1 MLAACVVSTFYIP
14 GSFGTRDFFIVS
26 LCPCLR
32 YIIGLTF
39 HQKGIVL
46 AKEEG
51 MNQEAEKIQRKQ
63 LRQMQEAQERL
74 QEAQEELEEAQEEF
88 EDAQDQLDEVHAQS
102 HGITNEDN
110 ELTELLSEE
119 PAEETSLMDQEAD
132 SALPIQSS
140 ESKSAPSLMASVE
153 YVHGKKREVIPL
165 DKLSGYKK
173 DSSRLLWIGLKDPTT
188 QELAKVSEDLG
199 ILDEAVQEVMKTH
212 RKPMMVDYGDYIHMT
227 AVTITKES
235 KKLVFG
241 EMQMLFGVGFV
252 LTVRRGGA
260 MSNTSLR
267 DRLERCPELIA
278 RGSDFVVAEIL
289 DVYADSLSAVAS
301 RLETE
306 VNQVEQK
313 MMLRG
318 FKETDIRKLYKQR
331 RDLLRIHTCMAPMIE
346 ICRKLALINSS
357 VIEKDSRS
365 YFSIVSDRIARID
378 EQINSLREALAFA
391 FEASL
396 MIGQS
401 HQTDI
406 TKKLAAW
413 AAMLA
418 VPTAIAGIYG
428 MNFKWMP
435 ELEWDWGYPLVL
447 ALMLGICSVLFWR
460 FKKADWL

>member
-1 MLAACVVSTFYIP
+1 MATNDMQNDDTELIK
-14 GSFGTRDFFIVS
+14 RQ
-26 LCPCLR
+26 
-32 YIIGLTF
+32 
-39 HQKGIVL
+39 H
-46 AKEEG
+46 
-51 MNQEAEKIQRKQ
+51 

-74 QEAQEELEEAQEEF
+74 QEAQEELEDAQEEF
-88 EDAQDQLDEVHAQS
+88 EQAQDELDEVHAQLHALDGENS
-102 HGITNEDN
+102 
-110 ELTELLSEE
+110 ELAELLSIDPSEE
-119 PAEETSLMDQEAD
+119 SSLLEQESETQRTAAD
-132 SALPIQSS
+132 TSQN
-140 ESKSAPSLMASVE
+140 ESKPSSLMASVE
-153 YVHGKKREVIPL
+153 YVHGKKRESIPL
-165 DKLSGYKK
+165 DKLAGYKK
-173 DSSRLLWIGLKDPTT
+173 DSSRLLWVGLKDPTNK
-188 QELAKVSEDLG
+188 ELKQVCRDLG
-199 ILDEAVQEVMKTH
+199 ILDEAAEELMLTH
-212 RKPMMVDYGDYIHMT
+212 RKPKMVDYGDSIHLV

-235 KKLVFG
+235 KKLIFG
-241 EMQMLFGVGFV
+241 EMQMIFGVGFV

-267 DRLERCPELIA
+267 DRLENCPELIA

-289 DVYADSLSAVAS
+289 DVYADSLSGLAS
-301 RLETE
+301 RLEVE

-346 ICRKLALINSS
+346 ICRKLAIVNSS
-357 VIEKDSRS
+357 IIEKDSRS

-428 MNFKWMP
+428 MNFEFMP
-435 ELEWDWGYPLVL
+435 ELKWEWGYPLVL
-447 ALMLGICSVLFWR
+447 AVMFGICGTLYWR
-460 FKKADWL
+460 FKKAGWL

>member
-1 MLAACVVSTFYIP
+1 MATK
-14 GSFGTRDFFIVS
+14 D
-26 LCPCLR
+26 
-32 YIIGLTF
+32 
-39 HQKGIVL
+39 
-46 AKEEG
+46 
-51 MNQEAEKIQRKQ
+51 IQNDDVELIKRQ
-63 LRQMQEAQERL
+63 HLRQMQEAQERL
-74 QEAQEELEEAQEEF
+74 QEAQEELEDAQEEF
-88 EDAQDQLDEVHAQS
+88 EQAQDELDEVHAQLHALDGENS
-102 HGITNEDN
+102 
-110 ELTELLSEE
+110 ELAELLSIDPSEE
-119 PAEETSLMDQEAD
+119 SSLLEQESETQRTAAD
-132 SALPIQSS
+132 TSQN
-140 ESKSAPSLMASVE
+140 ESKPSSLMASVE
-153 YVHGKKREVIPL
+153 YVHGKKRESIPL
-165 DKLSGYKK
+165 DKLAGYKK
-173 DSSRLLWIGLKDPTT
+173 DSSRLLWVGLKDPTNK
-188 QELAKVSEDLG
+188 ELKQVCRDLG
-199 ILDEAVQEVMKTH
+199 ILDEAAEELMLTH
-212 RKPMMVDYGDYIHMT
+212 RKPKMVDYGDSIHLV

-235 KKLVFG
+235 KKLIFG
-241 EMQMLFGVGFV
+241 EMQMIFGVGFV

-267 DRLERCPELIA
+267 DRLENCPELIA

-289 DVYADSLSAVAS
+289 DVYADSLSGLAS
-301 RLETE
+301 RLEVE

-331 RDLLRIHTCMAPMIE
+331 RDLLLIHTCMAPMIE
-346 ICRKLALINSS
+346 ICRKLAIVNSS
-357 VIEKDSRS
+357 IIEKDSRS

-428 MNFKWMP
+428 MNFEFMP
-435 ELEWDWGYPLVL
+435 ELKWEWGYPLVL
-447 ALMLGICSVLFWR
+447 AVMFGICGTLYWR
-460 FKKADWL
+460 FKKAGWL

>member
-1 MLAACVVSTFYIP
+1 MATNDMQNDDTELIK
-14 GSFGTRDFFIVS
+14 RQ
-26 LCPCLR
+26 
-32 YIIGLTF
+32 
-39 HQKGIVL
+39 H
-46 AKEEG
+46 
-51 MNQEAEKIQRKQ
+51 

-74 QEAQEELEEAQEEF
+74 QEAQEELE
-88 EDAQDQLDEVHAQS
+88 DAQDEFEQAQDELDEVHAQLHALDGENS
-102 HGITNEDN
+102 
-110 ELTELLSEE
+110 ELADLLAVD
-119 PAEETSLMDQEAD
+119 PAEESSLLEQETGKQDENTETAE
-132 SALPIQSS
+132 AETKSS
-140 ESKSAPSLMASVE
+140 SLMASVE
-153 YVHGKKREVIPL
+153 YVHGKKRESIPL

-173 DSSRLLWIGLKDPTT
+173 DSSRLLWVGLKDPSNK
-188 QELAKVSEDLG
+188 ELKKVCRDLG
-199 ILDEAVQEVMKTH
+199 ILDEAAEELMLTH
-212 RKPMMVDYGDYIHMT
+212 RKPKLVDYGDSIHLV

-235 KKLVFG
+235 KKLIFG
-241 EMQMLFGVGFV
+241 EMQMIFGIGFV

-260 MSNTSLR
+260 MSNSSLR
-267 DRLERCPELIA
+267 DRLENCPELIA

-289 DVYADSLSAVAS
+289 DVYADSLSALAS
-301 RLETE
+301 RLEVE

-346 ICRKLALINSS
+346 ICRKLALVNSS
-357 VIEKDSRS
+357 IIEKDSRS

-428 MNFKWMP
+428 MNFEFMP
-435 ELEWDWGYPLVL
+435 ELKWEWGYPLVL
-447 ALMLGICSVLFWR
+447 VVMFGICGSLYWR
-460 FKKADWL
+460 FKKAGWL

>member
-1 MLAACVVSTFYIP
+1 MATNDMQNDDTELIK
-14 GSFGTRDFFIVS
+14 RQ
-26 LCPCLR
+26 
-32 YIIGLTF
+32 
-39 HQKGIVL
+39 H
-46 AKEEG
+46 
-51 MNQEAEKIQRKQ
+51 

-74 QEAQEELEEAQEEF
+74 QEAQEELE
-88 EDAQDQLDEVHAQS
+88 DAQDEFEQAQDELDEVHAQLHALDGENS
-102 HGITNEDN
+102 
-110 ELTELLSEE
+110 ELADLLAVD
-119 PAEETSLMDQEAD
+119 PAEESSLLEQETGKQDENTETAE
-132 SALPIQSS
+132 AETKSS
-140 ESKSAPSLMASVE
+140 SLMASVE
-153 YVHGKKREVIPL
+153 YVHGKKRESIPL

-173 DSSRLLWIGLKDPTT
+173 DSSRLLWVGLKDPSNK
-188 QELAKVSEDLG
+188 ELKKVCRDLG
-199 ILDEAVQEVMKTH
+199 ILDEAAEELMLTH
-212 RKPMMVDYGDYIHMT
+212 RKPKLVDYGDSIHLV

-235 KKLVFG
+235 KKLIFG
-241 EMQMLFGVGFV
+241 EMQMIFGIGFV

-260 MSNTSLR
+260 MSNSSLR
-267 DRLERCPELIA
+267 DRLENCPELIA

-289 DVYADSLSAVAS
+289 DVYADSLSALAS
-301 RLETE
+301 RLEVE

-346 ICRKLALINSS
+346 ICRKLALVNSS
-357 VIEKDSRS
+357 IIEKDSRS

-428 MNFKWMP
+428 MNFDFMP
-435 ELEWDWGYPLVL
+435 ELHWQYSYFVIMLIIGSLCGYLYYN
-447 ALMLGICSVLFWR
+447 
-460 FKKADWL
+460 FKRLKWL

>member
-1 MLAACVVSTFYIP
+1 MATK
-14 GSFGTRDFFIVS
+14 D
-26 LCPCLR
+26 
-32 YIIGLTF
+32 
-39 HQKGIVL
+39 
-46 AKEEG
+46 
-51 MNQEAEKIQRKQ
+51 IQNDDVELIKRQ
-63 LRQMQEAQERL
+63 HLRQMQEAQERL
-74 QEAQEELEEAQEEF
+74 QEAQEELEDAQEEF
-88 EDAQDQLDEVHAQS
+88 EQAQDELDEVHAQLHALDGENS
-102 HGITNEDN
+102 
-110 ELTELLSEE
+110 ELAELLSIDPSEE
-119 PAEETSLMDQEAD
+119 SSLLEQESEAQRAAAD
-132 SALPIQSS
+132 ASQN
-140 ESKSAPSLMASVE
+140 ESKPSSLMASVE
-153 YVHGKKREVIPL
+153 YVHGKKRESIPL
-165 DKLSGYKK
+165 DKLAGYKK
-173 DSSRLLWIGLKDPTT
+173 DSSRLLWVGLKDPTNK
-188 QELAKVSEDLG
+188 ELKQVCRDLG
-199 ILDEAVQEVMKTH
+199 ILDEAAEELMLTH
-212 RKPMMVDYGDYIHMT
+212 RKPKMVDYGDSIHLV

-235 KKLVFG
+235 KKLIFG
-241 EMQMLFGVGFV
+241 EMQMIFGVGFV

-267 DRLERCPELIA
+267 DRLENCPELIA

-289 DVYADSLSAVAS
+289 DVYADSLSGLAS
-301 RLETE
+301 RLEVE

-346 ICRKLALINSS
+346 ICRKLAIVNSS
-357 VIEKDSRS
+357 IIEKDSRS

-428 MNFKWMP
+428 MNFEFMP
-435 ELEWDWGYPLVL
+435 ELKWEWGYPLVL
-447 ALMLGICSVLFWR
+447 AVMFGICGTLYWR
-460 FKKADWL
+460 FKKAGWL

>member
-1 MLAACVVSTFYIP
+1 MATNDMQNDDTELIK
-14 GSFGTRDFFIVS
+14 RQ
-26 LCPCLR
+26 
-32 YIIGLTF
+32 
-39 HQKGIVL
+39 H
-46 AKEEG
+46 
-51 MNQEAEKIQRKQ
+51 

-74 QEAQEELEEAQEEF
+74 QEAQEELEDAQEEF
-88 EDAQDQLDEVHAQS
+88 EQAQDELDEVHAQLHALDGENS
-102 HGITNEDN
+102 
-110 ELTELLSEE
+110 ELAELLSIDPSEE
-119 PAEETSLMDQEAD
+119 SSLLEQESEAQRAAADTSQN
-132 SALPIQSS
+132 
-140 ESKSAPSLMASVE
+140 ESKPSSLMASVE
-153 YVHGKKREVIPL
+153 YVHGKKRESIPL
-165 DKLSGYKK
+165 DKLAGYKK
-173 DSSRLLWIGLKDPTT
+173 DSSRLLWVGLKDPTNK
-188 QELAKVSEDLG
+188 ELKQVCRDLG
-199 ILDEAVQEVMKTH
+199 ILDEAAEELMLTH
-212 RKPMMVDYGDYIHMT
+212 RKPKMVDYGDSIHLV

-235 KKLVFG
+235 KKLIFG
-241 EMQMLFGVGFV
+241 EMQMIFGVGFV

-267 DRLERCPELIA
+267 DRLENCPELIA

-289 DVYADSLSAVAS
+289 DVYADSLSGLAS
-301 RLETE
+301 RLEVE

-346 ICRKLALINSS
+346 ICRKLAIVNSS
-357 VIEKDSRS
+357 IIEKDSRS

-428 MNFKWMP
+428 MNFEFMP
-435 ELEWDWGYPLVL
+435 ELKWEWGYPLVL
-447 ALMLGICSVLFWR
+447 AVMFGICGTLYWR
-460 FKKADWL
+460 FKKAGWL